1 MVGEEIKKLYSAY
14 LIPFSDESYSLILI
28 YQPAGEETTKALFI
42 TKNLETGDERKNI
55 LKLKTDQVPP
65 EKALDVYD
73 FTVKDMFKR
82 QIQSI
87 DPGAQLLEFRF
98 EDPQKVEDNLK
109 LLKEKM
115 KELELL

>member
-1 MVGEEIKKLYSAY
+1 MKPRSGGIRIY
-14 LIPFSDESYSLILI
+14 LIRISPLKWGAFWRL
-28 YQPAGEETTKALFI
+28 
-42 TKNLETGDERKNI
+42 NRKNI